1 MSVIVVGDI
10 DVVEMEKKIILI
22 LLLIKC
28 KEKPRKIYDVP
39 NHKETFV
46 AVESDKEASSAQVQL
61 LLKITALQNK

>member
-10 DVVEMEKKIILI
+10 DVVEMEKKIISHFATYKI
-22 LLLIKC
+22 A

-46 AVESDKEASSAQVQL
+46 AVERQRSRGSTVVL
-61 LLKITALQNK
+61 

>member
-10 DVVEMEKKIILI
+10 DVVEMEKKIISHFATY
-22 LLLIKC
+22 KNPA

-46 AVESDKEASSAQVQL
+46 AVRK
-61 LLKITALQNK
+61 